1 MKNIIYFTII
11 LLLSSCNVYR
21 SFETP
26 ENIQPNIAGNDISI
40 IDTLIE
46 LPSWESY
53 FTDEKLQI
61 LINEALSANSDL
73 LIAKQNIVQAEA
85 ALLSSKLSYLP
96 SFALAP
102 QGGISKFG
110 DASLKTYNLP
120 LTTQWEIDLS
130 GRMLN
135 EKRRSQSLL
144 LQSEEY
150 TRLIQT
156 QLISSVANSYYTLV
170 MLDEQ
175 LRITISSCEIRE
187 KTVEIMKSLKDV
199 GLQTEAAVN
208 QAEVDYYNV
217 KASVNMLEYQI
228 VQVQN
233 ALSLL
238 LNQTPQDIQRATISN
253 VKFPDTSIVDKISL
267 AALSN
272 RPDVKVAEA
281 ELSSCFYG
289 VNIARSTFYPSLNL
303 SGSVGWTNNLG
314 EIINPANFLL
324 SALGSLTQ
332 PLFNKGA
339 NLAGLKISQSQY
351 EQSLIR
357 FEKSLLIAGN
367 EVNTALTDYQK
378 SAERIE
384 LRTKQV
390 NSAMKG
396 VENTM
401 EIMKYSSISYLEV
414 LTAQSS
420 LLDSQLLA
428 ISDWFSYMQSNINIY
443 KSIGGM

>member
-11 LLLSSCNVYR
+11 LLLSSCNIYR

-144 LQSEEY
+144 LQREEY

-238 LNQTPQDIQRATISN
+238 LNQTPQDIQRATIS
-253 VKFPDTSIVDKISL
+253 
-267 AALSN
+267 
-272 RPDVKVAEA
+272 
-281 ELSSCFYG
+281 
-289 VNIARSTFYPSLNL
+289 
-303 SGSVGWTNNLG
+303 
-314 EIINPANFLL
+314 
-324 SALGSLTQ
+324 Q
-332 PLFNKGA
+332 
-339 NLAGLKISQSQY
+339 
-351 EQSLIR
+351 
-357 FEKSLLIAGN
+357 
-367 EVNTALTDYQK
+367 
-378 SAERIE
+378 RIY
-384 LRTKQV
+384 
-390 NSAMKG
+390 A
-396 VENTM
+396 
-401 EIMKYSSISYLEV
+401 
-414 LTAQSS
+414 
-420 LLDSQLLA
+420 
-428 ISDWFSYMQSNINIY
+428 
-443 KSIGGM
+443 

>member
-1 MKNIIYFTII
+1 
-11 LLLSSCNVYR
+11 
-21 SFETP
+21 
-26 ENIQPNIAGNDISI
+26 
-40 IDTLIE
+40 
-46 LPSWESY
+46 
-53 FTDEKLQI
+53 
-61 LINEALSANSDL
+61 
-73 LIAKQNIVQAEA
+73 
-85 ALLSSKLSYLP
+85 
-96 SFALAP
+96 
-102 QGGISKFG
+102 
-110 DASLKTYNLP
+110 
-120 LTTQWEIDLS
+120 
-130 GRMLN
+130 
-135 EKRRSQSLL
+135 
-144 LQSEEY
+144 
-150 TRLIQT
+150 
-156 QLISSVANSYYTLV
+156 
-170 MLDEQ
+170 
-175 LRITISSCEIRE
+175 
-187 KTVEIMKSLKDV
+187 MKSLKDV